1 MVKVMKGIN
10 DNKIIIVFMI
20 AILFM
25 ALCTGLQERNN
36 SNNTNNQIIVAK

>member
-10 DNKIIIVFMI
+10 DNKVVVIFMI

-25 ALCTGLQERNN
+25 ALCTGLQERRNAN
-36 SNNTNNQIIVAK
+36 VITNPIIIAK